1 MENLE
6 RPDPAQHAAA
16 VAQEAGMI
24 RMMVSVALLA
34 AGPLLFASGA
44 WGHHGGAAY
53 DSDKTTTVMGAVT
66 KFEFINPHVL
76 IYIAVT
82 NDDGEVV
89 EWSGELTSPNRL
101 ARMDRGATVQW
112 STDILRPGDEI
123 VLSGNPARSGA
134 PSLRLRTVVDANG
147 VAIIGGND

>member
-1 MENLE
+1 M
-6 RPDPAQHAAA
+6 RD
-16 VAQEAGMI
+16 
-24 RMMVSVALLA
+24 
-34 AGPLLFASGA
+34 
-44 WGHHGGAAY
+44 GGAAY
-53 DSDKTTTVMGAVT
+53 DGNKTTTVTGAVT

-82 NDDGEVV
+82 NDSGEVV

-101 ARMDRGATVQW
+101 ARMDRGAAVQW
-112 STDILRPGDEI
+112 SKDILRPGDEI

-134 PSLRLRTVVDANG
+134 PSLRLRTVIDANG

>member
-1 MENLE
+1 
-6 RPDPAQHAAA
+6 
-16 VAQEAGMI
+16 MI
-24 RMMVSVALLA
+24 RMMVSVALFA

-44 WGHHGGAAY
+44 WGNHGGAAY
-53 DSDKTTTVMGAVT
+53 ETDETITVTGAVT

-101 ARMDRGATVQW
+101 ARMERGSTVQW
-112 STDILRPGDEI
+112 SKDILQPGDEI

-134 PSLRLRTVVDANG
+134 PSLRLRTVIDADG
-147 VAIIGGND
+147 VAIIGENN

>member
-1 MENLE
+1 
-6 RPDPAQHAAA
+6 
-16 VAQEAGMI
+16 MI
-24 RMMVSVALLA
+24 RKIISVALCA
-34 AGPLLFASGA
+34 AGPLFFSSGA
-44 WGHHGGAAY
+44 WAHHGGAAY
-53 DSDKTTTVMGAVT
+53 ETDKSITVTGAVT

-112 STDILRPGDEI
+112 SKDILRPGDEI

-134 PSLRLRTVVDANG
+134 PSLRLRRVVDANG

>member
-1 MENLE
+1 
-6 RPDPAQHAAA
+6 
-16 VAQEAGMI
+16 MI
-24 RMMVSVALLA
+24 RKIISVALFV

-53 DSDKTTTVMGAVT
+53 ETDKTITVTGAVT

-101 ARMDRGATVQW
+101 ARMERGSTVQW
-112 STDILRPGDEI
+112 SKDILQPGDEI
-123 VLSGNPARSGA
+123 ALSGNPARSGA
-134 PSLRLRTVVDANG
+134 PSLRLRTVIDADG
-147 VAIIGGND
+147 VAIIGENN